1 METGIEIKNAD
12 SVVYFMTDGIRIL
25 KMKRLPGPGPSI
37 ELAGAVDTDKT
48 VDMASSSKQT
58 GLRPQ
63 LFETS
68 ERKGSK
74 EDVKI
79 EMCRNL
85 SWHRA
90 FFTNDGLLDAE
101 ELASMTEGDGRDV
114 KHQLQGIEEKLCR
127 SMDSIST
134 LGSDKTLE
142 AKLFEKME
150 ASIQKSSGSS
160 KLTNSSIKRSSG
172 EGDSKAKPSRFS
184 PKGTK
189 AATTQA
195 SKVTG
200 PDRGAPISLSPL
212 GSSTPIKTEATRSSP
227 LGGATSGTSKGD
239 NVKSSARRST
249 SSKTGKATAD
259 STSKTPPG
267 IRAKNKVSQL
277 LPSKLSP
284 RTSPTNS
291 GSSSSTSDVN
301 QRSSRGSSAS
311 CRSFVNNEK
320 SSATNARRKDEQSIG
335 KTPSS
340 ISFKNKP
347 PPVNSS
353 SPLGLSNSSPSK
365 SPASFISQRP
375 SESSS
380 SISTVDQSSRS
391 RGSRGTSVHNRPLN
405 RDASAKSTLKNHPT
419 PDRRGKQPAALHPQT
434 GSISQPHVQS
444 MGGGIPSTKSGFI
457 NEGRSYKSCLL
468 TGLRENDGTQSKNGS
483 SNVAKSTKV
492 PPPRTVA
499 AAHTGLKSNSQKT
512 RTTPPNPSS
521 QKQQS
526 SGKAKA
532 SITSASRAVKTLVL
546 TSPEVLD
553 IKGKLNALRM
563 EISNQKQDKYKDIK
577 MAPAGSG
584 KGKST
589 HQQN

>member
-1 METGIEIKNAD
+1 MFLISLIVG
-12 SVVYFMTDGIRIL
+12 
-25 KMKRLPGPGPSI
+25 LPGPGLSI

-58 GLRPQ
+58 GLMPQ

-74 EDVKI
+74 DVKI

-114 KHQLQGIEEKLCR
+114 KQQLQGIEEKLCW

-134 LGSDKTLE
+134 LGGDTTLE
-142 AKLFEKME
+142 TKLFEEME
-150 ASIQKSSGSS
+150 ASKQKSSGSS
-160 KLTNSSIKRSSG
+160 KLTNSSIKGSSG
-172 EGDSKAKPSRFS
+172 EGDSKAKASRFS
-184 PKGTK
+184 QKETK
-189 AATTQA
+189 AETTQA
-195 SKVTG
+195 SKATG
-200 PDRGAPISLSPL
+200 PRRGVPISLSPL
-212 GSSTPIKTEATRSSP
+212 GSSTPVKTEATRSSP
-227 LGGATSGTSKGD
+227 LGGSTSGTSPGD

-259 STSKTPPG
+259 SSSKTPPG
-267 IRAKNKVSQL
+267 IRTKNKVSHL
-277 LPSKLSP
+277 LSSKLSP
-284 RTSPTNS
+284 RTSPTSS
-291 GSSSSTSDVN
+291 GSSSTTSDVN
-301 QRSSRGSSAS
+301 QRSSRGSSGPS
-311 CRSFVNNEK
+311 RSLVNNEK
-320 SSATNARRKDEQSIG
+320 SSATNARRKDEQRIG
-335 KTPSS
+335 KTLSS
-340 ISFKNKP
+340 IGFKNKP
-347 PPVNSS
+347 PPVTSHPS

-365 SPASFISQRP
+365 SPASSISQRP

-380 SISTVDQSSRS
+380 STSTIDQSSMS
-391 RGSRGTSVHNRPLN
+391 RGSRGTSVHHRSSN

-419 PDRRGKQPAALHPQT
+419 PDRRGKQQAALCPQT
-434 GSISQPHVQS
+434 GSVSRSPVQS
-444 MGGGIPSTKSGFI
+444 TGCAIPSTKSGFI
-457 NEGRSYKSCLL
+457 DKGRSYKSCLL
-468 TGLRENDGTQSKNGS
+468 TGLPENGGTQSKTGS
-483 SNVAKSTKV
+483 SNGAKVTKV

-499 AAHTGLKSNSQKT
+499 AAHTGLKPNSQKT
-512 RTTPPNPSS
+512 TTTPPPPKLSS

-526 SGKAKA
+526 SGKAKP
-532 SITSASRAVKTLVL
+532 SSSSVSRTVKTLVL

-563 EISNQKQDKYKDIK
+563 EISNQKKDKSKDIK

-584 KGKST
+584 KGKSSSNICIYSSYQEKST
-589 HQQN
+589 